1 MICPRTKGNCG
12 CNCAADCMLA
22 PVAVA
27 VGPFNL
33 FTSPPP
39 PTLAE
44 IERLVDAYGSARA
57 VVALYGHSESALVAA
72 KAALMAAIR
81 LYGRDDGLLPHGSA
95 GKT

>member
-12 CNCAADCMLA
+12 CNSAADCMLA
-22 PVAVA
+22 PVSVA

-44 IERLVDAYGSARA
+44 IERLVES
-57 VVALYGHSESALVAA
+57 YGHATAVYNRYGIEPEL
-72 KAALMAAIR
+72 KRMQITRAALMAAIR
-81 LYGRDDGLLPHGSA
+81 AYGRE
-95 GKT
+95 

>member
-12 CNCAADCMLA
+12 CNSAADCMLA

-44 IERLVDAYGSARA
+44 IERLVDAYGHATAMFNR
-57 VVALYGHSESALVAA
+57 YGIEPDLKRMHQSR
-72 KAALMAAIR
+72 AALMAAIQR
-81 LYGRDDGLLPHGSA
+81 HIQE
-95 GKT
+95 